1 MAADTMLLKPV
12 MLISEPSSSSNLA
25 EATRPNRTFK
35 ELRRRERTE
44 VGRPRVI
51 EYKEATLTNWM
62 SPLIWSV
69 IDRVS
74 KHHPK
79 MRPAEIVHE
88 LKLKDSVLFAK
99 LAPQTLGAWID
110 RSGNHPAWSKKTLQR
125 AAQGNNPGGL
135 TTRVGVLVHCIYP

>member
-12 MLISEPSSSSNLA
+12 MLISESSSLSSLVK
-25 EATRPNRTFK
+25 ATRPNRAFK
-35 ELRRRERTE
+35 ELRRREWTE
-44 VGRPRVI
+44 VGRPQVT

-62 SPLIWSV
+62 SLLIWSI

-79 MRPAEIVHE
+79 MKPAEIVHE
-88 LKLKDSVLFAK
+88 LKLKDPVLFTK

-110 RSGNHPAWSKKTLQR
+110 
-125 AAQGNNPGGL
+125 
-135 TTRVGVLVHCIYP
+135 